1 MHALCL
7 SAEAA
12 PKRQKA
18 PQVLN
23 MELLTRLSRKI
34 VNDLTRSD
42 IVKAEDTEIYI
53 YGINQILMYSI
64 NISSALI
71 IGLIF
76 GKFFEAAVFIVAY
89 CSMRSFAGGYHAK
102 TPLRCYFFS
111 VIMLIIVLV
120 GIKYLYLT
128 EWMYYVVLLVAAL
141 VVIVLSPVEDK
152 NKPLDEIEHRVYKKW
167 AIFIAAAEFL
177 IGLAFKLAGLDN
189 LFVAV
194 VYSFVVLSFMLA
206 AGKVKNHW
214 SIAP

>member
-1 MHALCL
+1 
-7 SAEAA
+7 
-12 PKRQKA
+12 
-18 PQVLN
+18 

-42 IVKAEDTEIYI
+42 IVKAEDAEIYI

-89 CSMRSFAGGYHAK
+89 CSLRSFAGGYHAK
-102 TPLRCYFFS
+102 TPLRCYVFS

-128 EWMYYVVLLVAAL
+128 EWMYYVVLLAAAL
-141 VVIVLSPVEDK
+141 VVIVLSPVEDR
-152 NKPLDEIEHRVYKKW
+152 NKPLDEIEHKVYKRRT
-167 AIFIAAAEFL
+167 ILIAATELL
-177 IGLAFKLAGLDN
+177 IGIVLKLTGLDN

-194 VYSFVVLSFMLA
+194 VYSFVVLSFMLV